1 MARLRIEFENQWH
14 KDERGTGGPI
24 KYPVE
29 LAEMQELAEWV
40 REAVRTHMANGN
52 VLDEMDAYHL
62 SIKPS
67 SDASRYTRMKAY
79 GNHYRVIGETN
90 VNTMAT
96 YDCGVAL
103 VFQQAQGSGG
113 MCALG
118 PMQYVGIL

>member
-1 MARLRIEFENQWH
+1 VARLRIEFEDQWH

-29 LAEMQELAEWV
+29 LAKVQELAEWV

-96 YDCGVAL
+96 YDCEVASM
-103 VFQQAQGSGG
+103 F
-113 MCALG
+113 
-118 PMQYVGIL
+118 